1 MKKYKLKKWVK
12 NTLIII
18 AITVSLLLLR
28 NMQKSFIET
37 CVNQGYSLNYCVKH
51 S

>member
-1 MKKYKLKKWVK
+1 MKKYRLRKWVK

-18 AITVSLLLLR
+18 AITASLLLLR
-28 NMQKSFIET
+28 NIQKSFVDT
-37 CVNQGYSLNYCVKH
+37 CVKQGYSINYCIDH

>member
-1 MKKYKLKKWVK
+1 MKKYRLKNWAK

-18 AITVSLLLLR
+18 AITASLLLLR
-28 NMQKSFIET
+28 NIQKSFVDT
-37 CVNQGYSLNYCVKH
+37 CVKQGYSINYCIDH